1 MAASRNTTAVTEAA
15 GHARIDKWL
24 WAARFFKTR
33 ALAAEAVAGGR
44 VHLNGTRAKPG
55 KLVHIGD
62 QVSVRRGPY
71 DWVVIVRELTSIRG
85 SAAQAALLYEET
97 EESKEKREKLAEQI
111 KAQGFHRLGPEGR
124 PSKRDRRQ
132 IMRLIRGE
140 EEFE

>member
-1 MAASRNTTAVTEAA
+1 MAVTEAG

-44 VHLNGTRAKPG
+44 VHLNGARAKPG

-71 DWVVIVRELTSIRG
+71 EWVVIIREITKLRG
-85 SAAQAALLYEET
+85 SAAQAALSYEET
-97 EESKEKREKLAEQI
+97 EQSKEKREKLAEQI
-111 KAQGFHRLGPEGR
+111 KAQGFHRLGPESR
-124 PSKRDRRQ
+124 PTKKDRRE
-132 IMRLIRGE
+132 IMRVIRGE
-140 EEFE
+140 EDLE